1 MQKRRDNLTRER
13 AEESLPLRP
22 IAFAVLSSL
31 ARGPRAGFE
40 ILEFVQQ
47 THPATG
53 LLGPGTLYRLLRELR
68 KDGLIQRTSAPGES
82 GGSDDERRTYSAL
95 TAWGEAVMHAEAA
108 RLRRT
113 FRAAGLPD
121 LLGET

>member
-1 MQKRRDNLTRER
+1 MPKRRDKLSLER

-31 ARGPRAGFE
+31 AQGPRAGFE

-68 KDGLIQRTSAPGES
+68 RDRLIERTDAPGGA
-82 GGSDDERRTYSAL
+82 GGADDERRTYSVL
-95 TAWGEAVMHAEAA
+95 TPWGEAVMLAEAA

-121 LLGET
+121 LLSEA